1 MLIFL
6 VKVTTMSNRQHPIAS
21 KSSDDFF
28 RLKPLAAGVRI
39 VIAGGLF
46 VGSGVAPVNA
56 EVPSP
61 LPVPTITPVTIGL
74 PPVPIID
81 QAIHGQAT
89 AAITGKAMTINQ
101 ITDKATIDWK
111 SFNVDKGYSV
121 NFVQPSSSSVALNNI
136 HQADP
141 SVILGT
147 VTANGQI
154 YLVNQ
159 NGFIFGK
166 DSVVD
171 ANSVLVSAL
180 NISDEAF
187 KAGIIR
193 VFDSNPNANI
203 ADKAALNGTTNPNA
217 KIQVDAGASLHV
229 GKNGSIILAAPTV
242 DNSGSISADQQGQIL
257 LVASQDKVY
266 LQPASSSSPFAG
278 LLVEVGK
285 GGQVNNNT
293 SGNVAVRQGNVTLA
307 GFAVNQSGR
316 LSATTS
322 VNVNGSIRLLARET
336 AIDSFDPKTNTHN
349 LTASQTVRNSGTLNE
364 QDSSVTLGQN
374 SSVTVLADANGGTA
388 IDEQAQKQSFVEVS
402 ADKIDM
408 QSGSVIVATSGQVN
422 LTASSNPLD
431 KPVDAQGTP
440 LVGTAGRI
448 DLESGSRI
456 DVSGT
461 KNVQVAMARNV
472 AAVSVQSFNLRDAPY
487 QLGGVL
493 KGQTVQVDIR
503 NLPTIIDASTASAS
517 IQRGIDERLGGGG
530 QINLTSAGD
539 VVVNTGAVTDIS
551 GGTVNYQGGYIN
563 TTQLVSAVTG
573 QVVDISVANPNVQYS
588 GIYGVYKEAHTKWGV
603 AETYNLMT
611 QLNAGRFENGYT
623 EGKAGGAL
631 TIQSPLTAW
640 GGQLVAGAVTGIYQ
654 RSNPVSGGSL
664 TFNKGD
670 NGTFFSA
677 GLFHSSQNVSFQNA
691 AQLLN
696 ISLNNPV
703 SPSDLVLSNAL
714 VNQSG
719 ISNLTVKTAGDV
731 TVAKDAALSMPALS
745 NFNVDAGAIDV
756 KGSIYAAGGII
767 ALNSNIALNPI
778 NQSQST
784 GQLNLFSTSVL
795 DVSGRWVNDFQ
806 NGFASALTSPVVIN
820 AGTVSVNANSVLDFS
835 KGAEINA
842 DGGAWLGLAGNR
854 LTAGNAGSI
863 QLTAGNSSIPGV
875 MQADGG
881 LSAYGLSQGGSLSL
895 TTNKINV
902 GAQIL
907 EANALNMG
915 VTNGALDIAA
925 NAGFSTIN
933 LTSNNQNITV
943 KANTD
948 WSLMSQNRLFT
959 PNYRNQASSS
969 SLAGFSQ
976 VVTLPENIR
985 KPVAIS
991 LTGQTGVTLETGS
1004 QIHVDKASTVNLTA
1018 ENAGPGIYID
1028 GLIDARGGAINL
1040 NLKADVSSLPY
1051 DGSQSIWLGSHA
1063 ELTTLGT
1070 TLLNPVNALGRTG
1083 GSVLNGGNVNVKA
1096 DRGYVVVEHGA
1107 VIDVSGTRASLDLPT
1122 PNSGG
1127 LGLQYS
1133 SQLIGSDAGKISITA
1148 AEGIVL
1154 DGTLNAKAGTAT
1166 NLGGSL
1172 NLSLDRNQRKE
1183 LQGFPVNPPQFNVV
1197 QNTQV
1202 VLPVNAQFGSIPTGM
1217 NGQATISSQQIAQ
1230 AGIDQLRLTVP
1241 LQPLQEDS
1249 NNVSLPR
1256 LPGVINFMGD
1266 VNLNT
1271 ASSIVLDT
1279 QVIDWSGLNG
1289 SLTGAVNLNT
1299 AYLQLGSSTYNAI
1312 IGTSLP
1318 GGGKL
1323 TTHALWTQ
1331 LEGASLMSGF
1341 SDVSLNSVH
1350 DLRAV
1355 GVLDPVLGR
1364 SFTGNLSTAANLN
1377 LNASQIYPSTLTNY
1391 TFSVTDPA
1399 KQLTITGNN
1408 TDTSPLSAAGQLTLN
1423 AAIIN
1428 QNGVLKA
1435 PLGTI
1440 ALNATTA
1447 MNFGKGSFT
1456 SVSANGQTIPFG
1468 ALVNNIWEYPLA
1480 GGNNLVFNQL
1490 LLNSDTKLYEY
1501 LSLGEKHLIFQSPDI
1516 QFNTGSVVDVSG
1528 GGNLQAYQFQPG
1540 LGGSNDYLLPG
1551 SASYQGGFA
1560 ILPSLGSALAP
1571 FDPNLSA
1578 NFAYNP
1584 GASVYLSGTATLAA
1598 GFYTI
1603 LPSRYALL
1611 PGAYLV
1617 TPQAN
1622 TQDQMVTSYTTT
1634 GLSIVSGYQTLA
1646 GTNVR
1651 TSRSSGFLIE
1661 SAADVQKHSQYN
1673 IQTAN
1678 SFFTQQALTN
1688 NTSVP
1693 LLPVDSGQISIDA
1706 STKLVLDG
1714 QFKVAAPNG
1723 RGAKMDISA
1732 RNQNIEVVTRL
1743 SSQATPGTLQLL
1755 DQNLSQL
1762 HVDSL
1767 LLGGTR
1773 QSDSLTGNT
1782 NLTVT
1787 ANNVTFDQGT
1797 QLQTLDL
1804 VAAAKSTVEVK
1815 SGAKITSSGTVNT
1828 GESVFNITG
1837 NSALLRIS
1845 ADKQVT
1851 VNHSSPNSTGSLLI
1865 DQGADLSASKSML
1878 LDASSTVLNGNILMH
1893 GGSLKLSANSI
1904 NIGDI
1909 PSGLTGNTLNL
1920 TNQQLTNLSV
1930 DELVLNSQNSVNL
1943 YGNVG
1948 QIDSNGNLSPI
1959 VFNSLVVDAASLSG
1973 FGSSGQAAK
1982 LQATNLVLA
1991 NPLNAI
1997 ASAPGTGQG
2006 SLDLLATNFTQGAG
2020 KFGLNGFNAINLTVN
2035 NGFIADGKSVMNV
2048 AGDMNL
2054 NAGYLT
2060 TTGGSSLTLDAG
2072 GHALQINGN
2081 GSSYTPV
2088 ASVFGG
2094 SMAFIGNTV
2103 GFNTNALLS
2112 SGALSLHALT
2122 GDVTVGSA
2130 ATIDL
2135 AGKAVAFADIL
2146 DYTPGGTFTAI
2157 ADSGSVSLASGSKL
2171 DVSTGGGLAAG
2182 GNLVFKAANLN
2193 QNVTLVGDIKA
2204 KGGSATFDVST
2215 FSTTFDSLMTVL
2227 NSAGV
2232 TNSIYFRSRDAGIV
2246 DTANI
2251 NANNITLVADKG
2263 VVDISGQLNAN
2274 SIAQGGNINV
2284 DAGDKITLEAGSLL
2298 TATGNKGGNVLLS
2311 SVDSLVADHSG
2322 IELKAGSTIDVGGS
2336 TAGGKVTLS
2345 ALRTSSDG
2353 INTDGINIK
2362 PIAGTVNGA
2371 SQFYAQGVQKYS
2383 SDNIDSL
2390 IATVNSDTLTYM
2402 AAASTNVANL
2412 GQGLTLRPG
2421 VEIDYA
2427 GPIMS
2432 QNAAWDF
2439 SSLSQP
2445 LSPSDTPIVGSLII
2459 RAGGQLNMNGFLTD
2473 GFSNGVL
2480 QNGDSWSFQ
2489 LVSGADLNSADKFA
2503 TVNLTAA
2510 EKLANPT
2517 LKDLTIGSG
2526 VSIHTGSGDIKL
2538 ATGGNL
2544 VFADQTSTVYNAG
2557 RADIANPYGSLA
2569 SGKRPVGDYPIAGG
2583 DLVIRTGGDINGAI
2597 SSQFLNAWL
2606 TRQGT
2611 VISARASRNT
2621 VTAWAVKADQFQ
2633 QNIGSFGGGKVDIA
2647 ASGNIN
2653 DLSVMMPTT
2662 GKQLGTSAATNALQI
2677 QGGGSMQ
2684 VKAGGDISGGA
2695 YFLGMGDGVI
2705 TAGGQIKGSTSIDTN
2720 AFTAGPQ
2727 IVMSGNQSD
2736 PIGGNSKLTLN
2747 AATGIKIAAVSD
2759 AMVLTKDNPE
2769 FFTYTDKSKLLL
2781 NSLAGDIHLNSD
2793 TSVINA
2799 ILGINNPNEQQLST
2813 VYPASVDVTAFGGSV
2828 KLDHDIILFPSATS
2842 NVKILANQAIT
2853 STSGQYSLI
2862 MADANPS
2869 LLPNIYS
2876 TINAANDQRLL
2887 DAASVFNTQAIDA
2900 SGIPGVS
2907 KGGASPLIHAATP
2920 IHSGDKQA
2928 ARLITKTGDISSVQ
2942 IILPKQAIIQAG
2954 NDLKNTPIQIQQVNQ
2969 TDSSIISAGRD
2980 IVFATDLDRNGVP
2993 TDKNSLYQI
3002 SISGPG
3008 STLVKTGRNLDLGA
3022 SVGLTTIG
3030 NLYNSALPSAGASI
3044 DVLVGLNAGTPSYS
3058 AFIDKYLLT
3067 NPLYIKQLAQVETLI
3082 TGFMQQRTGNT
3093 LLSTA
3098 DALKAFANLTGDQ
3111 TLIVQPK
3118 LNVILTQVF
3127 FNELKIAGSASASNK
3142 ALGNQGGFAAID
3154 TLFPGNQWKG
3164 DLNLF
3169 FSKLQ
3174 TVNGGNINLMVPGGQ
3189 INAGLA
3195 VAPSGSGAKTAD
3207 KLGIV
3212 AQAQG
3217 DINAF
3222 VKNDFTVNTSRVFT
3236 LGGGDILIWSS
3247 EGNIDAG
3254 KGAKSA
3260 LAVTVD
3266 APYYDSNN
3274 QLVIPAPKITS
3285 GSGIRTAASPG
3296 TPAGNVFLFAPK
3308 GVVDAGEAGIGGT
3321 NVTISAT
3328 AVLGANNIQVGGVS
3342 TGVPAAST
3350 GSLAAGLTGTSN
3362 MTANVS
3368 QVAQAVTGVD
3378 EKGGQNNKNAALGM
3392 FSVEVLGFGD

>member
-1 MLIFL
+1 M
-6 VKVTTMSNRQHPIAS
+6 TNRQQATTL
-21 KSSDDFF
+21 KSSENFF
-28 RLKPLAAGVRI
+28 RLKPLVAGVRI

-46 VGSGVAPVNA
+46 VGSGVATA
-56 EVPSP
+56 HEP
-61 LPVPTITPVTIGL
+61 LPIPSFNPITAGHV
-74 PPVPIID
+74 PVPIIE

-89 AAITGKAMTINQ
+89 AAINGHAMTINQ

-111 SFNVDKGYSV
+111 SFDVDKGYSV

-166 DSVVD
+166 GSVVD
-171 ANSVLVSAL
+171 ANGLVVSAL
-180 NISDEAF
+180 NVSAETIN
-187 KAGIIR
+187 AGLIR
-193 VFDSNPNANI
+193 VFDSNPNAPI
-203 ADKAALNGTTNPNA
+203 ANKAALDGVTNPNA
-217 KIQVDAGASLHV
+217 KVQVDSGAKIHV
-229 GKNGSIILAAPTV
+229 GKNGSVILAAPTV
-242 DNSGSISADQQGQIL
+242 DNSGSISADQQGQVI

-266 LQPASSSSPFAG
+266 LQPASSKSPFAG

-285 GGQVNNNT
+285 GGQVNNNV
-293 SGNVAVRQGNVTLA
+293 GGDVAVRQGNITLA

-322 VNVNGSIRLLARET
+322 VNVNGAIRLLARESAT
-336 AIDSFDPKTNTHN
+336 DSFDPRTNTHN
-349 LTASQTVRNSGTLNE
+349 LTASQTVRNSGALNE
-364 QDSSVTLGQN
+364 QDSTVTFGKN
-374 SSVTVLADANGGTA
+374 SSTTVLADAEGGAA
-388 IDEQAQKQSFVEVS
+388 IDEQVQKKSLVEVN

-408 QSGSVIVATSGQVN
+408 MSHSSVVATSGQVDF
-422 LTASSNPLD
+422 TASNNPI
-431 KPVDAQGTP
+431 DAPSLP
-440 LVGTAGRI
+440 LVGNKGRI
-448 DLESGSRI
+448 NLESGSSI
-456 DVSGT
+456 DVSGS
-461 KNVQVAMARNV
+461 KNVKVAMARNV
-472 AAVSVQSFNLRDAPY
+472 AVVSVQSFNLRDAPY
-487 QLGGVL
+487 QRGGVL
-493 KGQTVQVDIR
+493 QGEKIQVDIR
-503 NLPTIIDASTASAS
+503 NLPSIVDASSAS
-517 IQRGIDERLGGGG
+517 SSIERPINERLGNGGT
-530 QINLTSAGD
+530 INLTSAGD
-539 VVVNTGAVTDIS
+539 VNVNTGAVTNIS
-551 GGTVNYQGGYIN
+551 GGSLNYQSGYIN
-563 TTQLVSAVTG
+563 TTKLIAATTG
-573 QVVDISVANPNVQYS
+573 KLVDIGVANPNAPYS
-588 GIYGVYKEAHTKWGV
+588 GIFGVFNESHKKWGV
-603 AETYNLMT
+603 KETWNMFD
-611 QLNAGRFENGYT
+611 QLGLARFEQGYT

-631 TIQSPLTAW
+631 NIQSPKTAW
-640 GGQLVAGAVTGIYQ
+640 DGQLIAGAITGINQ
-654 RSNPVSGGSL
+654 RGNPVSGGSL
-664 TFNKGD
+664 TFNQGD
-670 NGTFFSA
+670 NGGITNPQGQF
-677 GLFHSSQNVSFQNA
+677 LSSQNVLFQKV
-691 AQLLN
+691 AQ
-696 ISLNNPV
+696 SLHTGLDDTIT
-703 SPSDLVLSNAL
+703 SSDLVLSNAL
-714 VNQSG
+714 INKSG
-719 ISNLTVKTAGDV
+719 ISNLTVKTAGNI
-731 TVAKDAALSMPALS
+731 TLAKDAALVMPVLG
-745 NFNVDAGAIDV
+745 NFNIDAPTIDI
-756 KGSIYAAGGII
+756 KGSVYAAGGTI
-767 ALNSNIALNPI
+767 ALNSI
-778 NQSQST
+778 NTSNSDS
-784 GQLNLFSTSVL
+784 GQLNLFSKSVL

-806 NGFASALTSPVVIN
+806 NSLSSVLTAPLVIN
-820 AGTVSVNANSVLDFS
+820 AGTVNVNANNILNFN
-835 KGAEINA
+835 KGALIKA
-842 DGGAWLGLAGNR
+842 DGGASLDITGNK
-854 LTAGNAGSI
+854 LSAGNAGSI
-863 QLTAGNSSIPGV
+863 KLAAGTSDITGLLKAEGDLS
-875 MQADGG
+875 AFG
-881 LSAYGLSQGGSLSL
+881 LSKGGNLSL
-895 TTNKINV
+895 TTNKINIGSNV
-902 GAQIL
+902 A
-907 EANALNMG
+907 EANALNLG
-915 VTNGALDIAA
+915 VTDGELNLVK
-925 NAGFSTIN
+925 NTGFSSIN
-933 LTSNNQNITV
+933 LTSNEQDITV
-943 KANTD
+943 KANTNLT
-948 WSLMSQNRLFT
+948 LMGQNKVLDSSF
-959 PNYRNQASSS
+959 RNQAGENSI
-969 SLAGFSQ
+969 AGFSQ
-976 VVTLPENIR
+976 TVTLPENL
-985 KPVAIS
+985 KAPVTLS

-1004 QIHVDKASTVNLTA
+1004 QLHVDKASTVNLAA

-1063 ELTTLGT
+1063 KLTTLGT
-1070 TLLNPVNALGRTG
+1070 TLLNPINATGIKG
-1083 GSVLNGGNVNVKA
+1083 GSVLNGGNVTIKA
-1096 DRGYVVVEHGA
+1096 DRGYVVAEHGA
-1107 VIDVSGTRASLDLPT
+1107 VINVSGTQASLDLPS

-1127 LGLQYS
+1127 SGLQYS

-1148 AEGIVL
+1148 AEGLVL
-1154 DGTLNAKAGTAT
+1154 DGAINAKAGSST

-1172 NLSLDRNQRKE
+1172 NLALDRNQRKE
-1183 LQGFPVNPPQFNVV
+1183 QINTIFPINPLQFNVV
-1197 QNTQV
+1197 QNAQP
-1202 VLPVNAQFGSIPTGM
+1202 VLPTSAKFGSIPADM
-1217 NGQATISSQQIAQ
+1217 NGQATISSQQIAK

-1241 LQPLQEDS
+1241 LQTDS
-1249 NNVSLPR
+1249 NNGSLR
-1256 LPGVINFMGD
+1256 LPGAINFMGD
-1266 VNLNT
+1266 VKLNT

-1279 QVIDWSGLNG
+1279 QAINWSGVNG

-1299 AYLQLGSSTYNAI
+1299 GYLQLGSSTYNSI

-1364 SFTGNLSTAANLN
+1364 SYTGKLSTAANLN
-1377 LNASQIYPSTLTNY
+1377 LNASQIYPTSLTNY

-1399 KQLTITGNN
+1399 KQLTITGHN
-1408 TDTSPLSAAGQLTLN
+1408 TDASPLSAAGQLTLN

-1447 MNFGKGSFT
+1447 MNFGKGSVT
-1456 SVSANGQTIPFG
+1456 SVSANEKTIPFG
-1468 ALVNNIWEYPLA
+1468 AIVNNLWEYPLA
-1480 GGNNLVFNQL
+1480 GGNNLIFNQSV
-1490 LLNSDTKLYEY
+1490 LNSDTKLYEY
-1501 LSLGEKHLIFQSPDI
+1501 LTLGEKHLIFQSPDI
-1516 QFNTGSVVDVSG
+1516 QFKTGSIVDVSG

-1551 SASYQGGFA
+1551 SSTYQGGFA
-1560 ILPSLGSALAP
+1560 ILPSLGSSLAP
-1571 FDPNLSA
+1571 FDPYLSA

-1598 GFYTI
+1598 GIYTI

-1622 TQDQMVTSYTTT
+1622 TQDQMLTSYSTT
-1634 GLSIVSGYQTLA
+1634 GLSTVSGYQTLA
-1646 GTNVR
+1646 GTDAR
-1651 TSRSSGFLIE
+1651 TSRLSGFLIE
-1661 SAADVQKHSQYN
+1661 SGADVKKHSEYN

-1678 SFFTQQALTN
+1678 SFFTQQAFAN

-1693 LLPVDSGQISIDA
+1693 LLPVDSGQVSIDA
-1706 STKLVLDG
+1706 STRLILDG
-1714 QFKVAAPNG
+1714 QFKVASPNG

-1732 RNQNIEVVTRL
+1732 ENIEVVNNLGT
-1743 SSQATPGTLQLL
+1743 QATPGTLRLL

-1767 LLGGTR
+1767 FLGGAR
-1773 QSDSLTGNT
+1773 QSDSLTGDT

-1787 ANNVTFDQGT
+1787 SNNVTFDQGIK
-1797 QLQTLDL
+1797 LQTLDL
-1804 VAAAKSTVEVK
+1804 IAAAKNTVEVK

-1828 GESVFNITG
+1828 GDSVFNLAG
-1837 NSALLRIS
+1837 NSALLRVS

-1851 VNHSSPNSTGSLLI
+1851 VNHLLPNSAGNLLI
-1865 DQGADLSASKSML
+1865 DQGAVLSASKSML
-1878 LDASSTVLNGNILMH
+1878 LDASSTLLNGNILMH
-1893 GGSLKLSANSI
+1893 GGSLNLSANAI

-1909 PSGLTGNTLNL
+1909 PSGLTGNALNL

-1930 DELVLNSQNSVNL
+1930 DELVLNSQNSVNF

-1948 QIDSNGNLSPI
+1948 QTNSNGNLAPI
-1959 VFNSLVVDAASLSG
+1959 KFNSLVVEAASLSG

-1997 ASAPGTGQG
+1997 ASAPGSGRG
-2006 SLDLLATNFTQGAG
+2006 SLDLLATNFKQGNG
-2020 KFGLNGFNAINLTVN
+2020 NFGLNGFNTVNLTVN

-2048 AGDMNL
+2048 AGNMNL

-2060 TTGGSSLTLDAG
+2060 TTGGSSLTLDAS
-2072 GHALQINGN
+2072 GHGLQINGN
-2081 GSSYTPV
+2081 GSLFNPV
-2088 ASVFGG
+2088 SPVFGG

-2103 GFNTNALLS
+2103 GFNTNAFLS
-2112 SGALSLHALT
+2112 SGALNLHALS
-2122 GDVTVGSA
+2122 GDVTMGSA
-2130 ATIDL
+2130 AVIDL
-2135 AGKAVAFADIL
+2135 AGKTVAFADTL

-2157 ADSGSVSLASGSKL
+2157 ADTGSVSLAKGSKL
-2171 DVSTGGGLAAG
+2171 DVSTGGGSAAG

-2193 QNVTLVGDIKA
+2193 QNVTLAGQIKA
-2204 KGGSATFDVST
+2204 NGGSATVDVST
-2215 FSTTFDSLMTVL
+2215 FSAASSFDSLMAVI

-2232 TNSIYFRSRDAGIV
+2232 SNSIYFRSRDAGIIV
-2246 DTANI
+2246 AANSVI
-2251 NANNITLVADKG
+2251 KANNITLVADKG
-2263 VVDISGQLNAN
+2263 AIDIFGQLNAN
-2274 SIAQGGNINV
+2274 GVKQGGNINV
-2284 DAGDKITLEAGSLL
+2284 YAGDKATLEAGSLL
-2298 TATGNKGGNVLLS
+2298 SATGIKGGKVLLS
-2311 SVDSLVADHSG
+2311 SDDSQVLDHSG
-2322 IELKAGSTIDVGGS
+2322 IALKAGSIIDVSGS
-2336 TAGGKVTLS
+2336 TSGAGGKVTLN

-2353 INTDGINIK
+2353 INNDGINIK
-2362 PIAGTVNGA
+2362 PIAGVVNGA

-2390 IATVNSDTLTYM
+2390 TTAINSDTLAYM
-2402 AAASTNVANL
+2402 AAASTNVASL

-2427 GPIMS
+2427 GATLS
-2432 QNAAWDF
+2432 QTGSWDF

-2445 LSPSDTPIVGSLII
+2445 ISPSDTPIIGNLII
-2459 RAGGQLNMNGFLTD
+2459 RAGGQLNMNGSLTD

-2480 QNGDSWSFQ
+2480 QKGDSWSFQ

-2526 VSIHTGSGDIKL
+2526 ASIHTGSGDIKL
-2538 ATGGNL
+2538 ASGGNV
-2544 VFADQTSTVYNAG
+2544 VFSDQTSTVYNAG
-2557 RADIANPYGSLA
+2557 RADINNPYGSLA
-2569 SGKRPVGDYPIAGG
+2569 SNKRPVGDYPIAGG
-2583 DLVIRTGGDINGAI
+2583 DLVIRAGGNIEGAV
-2597 SSQFLNAWL
+2597 SNQFLSDWM

-2611 VISARASRNT
+2611 VKSARASRNT
-2621 VTAWAVKADQFQ
+2621 LTAWAVKADQFQ
-2633 QNIGSFGGGKVDIA
+2633 QNIGSFGGGKVDID

-2653 DLSVMMPTT
+2653 DLSIMMPTT
-2662 GKQLGTSAATNALQI
+2662 GKQLGTSFENNNLQI

-2705 TAGGQIKGSTSIDTN
+2705 AAGGQINGSSSTN
-2720 AFTAGPQ
+2720 PSAFKAGPQ

-2736 PIGGNSKLTLN
+2736 PIGGNSNLALN
-2747 AATGIKIAAVSD
+2747 AATGIKITAVSD
-2759 AMVLTKDNPE
+2759 AMVLNKDNPE
-2769 FFTYTDKSKLLL
+2769 FFTYTDKSKLLVK
-2781 NSLAGDIHLNSD
+2781 SLAGDIHLNSD

-2799 ILGINNPNEQQLST
+2799 MLGITNPNEQQLSA
-2813 VYPASVDVTAFGGSV
+2813 VYPASVDGTAFGGSV
-2828 KLDHDIILFPSATS
+2828 KLDHDIILFPSPTS
-2842 NVKILANQAIT
+2842 NVKIFANQAIT
-2853 STSGQYSLI
+2853 STTGQYSLI
-2862 MADANPS
+2862 MSDANPV
-2869 LLPNIYS
+2869 LLPNVYS

-2887 DAASVFNTQAIDA
+2887 DAASIFNTQAIDA
-2900 SGIPGVS
+2900 SGIPGIS

-2928 ARLITKTGDISSVQ
+2928 ARLVTQVGDISAVQ
-2942 IILPKQAIIQAG
+2942 VILPKQAIIQAG
-2954 NDLKNTPIQIQQVNQ
+2954 NDLKNTPIQIQQDNE
-2969 TDSSIISAGRD
+2969 TDASIISAGRD
-2980 IVFATDLDRNGVP
+2980 IVFVTDLDRNGVP

-3002 SISGPG
+3002 SISGSG
-3008 STLVKTGRNLDLGA
+3008 KGLIKTGRNLDLGA
-3022 SVGLTTIG
+3022 SIGLTSIG
-3030 NLYNSALPSAGASI
+3030 NLYNASLPSGGASL

-3067 NPLYIKQLAQVETLI
+3067 NPLYTKQLAQAETLI
-3082 TGFMQQRTGNT
+3082 TGFMQQRTGNA
-3093 LLSTA
+3093 LLSNSE
-3098 DALKAFANLTGDQ
+3098 ALKAFARLTGDQ
-3111 TLIVQPK
+3111 TLTVQPQ

-3127 FNELKIAGSASASNK
+3127 FNELKIAGSASAGNK

-3174 TVNGGNINLMVPGGQ
+3174 TVNGGNINLEVPGGQ
-3189 INAGLA
+3189 INGGLA

-3222 VKNDFTVNTSRVFT
+3222 VKNDFIVNTSRVFT

-3266 APYYDSNN
+3266 APFYDNNN

-3296 TPAGNVFLFAPK
+3296 TPAGNVFLFAPG
-3308 GVVDAGEAGIGGT
+3308 GVVDAGEAGIGGK

-3328 AVLGANNIQVGGVS
+3328 AVLGANNIQVSGTS
-3342 TGVPAAST
+3342 SGVPVQPT
-3350 GSLAAGLTGTSN
+3350 GSLAAGLTGASN
-3362 MTANVS
+3362 SAANTN
-3368 QVAQAVTGVD
+3368 QVAQASAGLND
-3378 EKGGQNNKNAALGM
+3378 DDAEDKKKNMTLGM
-3392 FSVEVLGFGD
+3392 LSVEVLGFGD